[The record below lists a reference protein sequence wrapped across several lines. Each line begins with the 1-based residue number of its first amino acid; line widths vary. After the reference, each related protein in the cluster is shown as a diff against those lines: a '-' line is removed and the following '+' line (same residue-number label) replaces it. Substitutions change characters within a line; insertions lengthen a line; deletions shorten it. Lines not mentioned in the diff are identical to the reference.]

1 MLQVSLFD
9 QLEVMMSMI
18 VSSPLNL
25 LILLFISA
33 IIALLIID
41 YKKKQKIIERIILIS
56 LFILGLIIFFFFFF
70 SILGLLDSFMNNLIR
85 TIYFPNYVVYILIL
99 ITSNLVLIY
108 SILNNEMGYSYKIS
122 NYTLGISLDFIAILL
137 FNVIIKNNINLT
149 EEITINSNKDLL
161 ILLQLTTEIFTLWF
175 IIICIIY
182 VIKKL
187 IMIKDKEYRKQQL
200 AGIRNIKFIKPKVY
214 SIDKKNKL
222 IRKEVIDFDD
232 EIVYIDEKKE

>member
-56 LFILGLIIFFFFFF
+56 LFILGLIIFLVFHTV
-70 SILGLLDSFMNNLIR
+70 ILGLLDSFMNNLIR

-99 ITSNLVLIY
+99 ITSNLV
-108 SILNNEMGYSYKIS
+108 
-122 NYTLGISLDFIAILL
+122 
-137 FNVIIKNNINLT
+137 
-149 EEITINSNKDLL
+149 
-161 ILLQLTTEIFTLWF
+161 
-175 IIICIIY
+175 
-182 VIKKL
+182 
-187 IMIKDKEYRKQQL
+187 
-200 AGIRNIKFIKPKVY
+200 
-214 SIDKKNKL
+214 
-222 IRKEVIDFDD
+222 
-232 EIVYIDEKKE
+232 

>member
-1 MLQVSLFD
+1 MIQVSLFD

-56 LFILGLIIFFFFFF
+56 L
-70 SILGLLDSFMNNLIR
+70 ILGLLDSFMNNLIR

-175 IIICIIY
+175 IVICIIY

>member
-56 LFILGLIIFFFFFF
+56 LFILGLIIFLVFHTV
-70 SILGLLDSFMNNLIR
+70 ILGLLDSFMNNLIR

-137 FNVIIKNNINLT
+137 FNVIIKNNIL
-149 EEITINSNKDLL
+149 
-161 ILLQLTTEIFTLWF
+161 
-175 IIICIIY
+175 
-182 VIKKL
+182 
-187 IMIKDKEYRKQQL
+187 
-200 AGIRNIKFIKPKVY
+200 FIKIFY
-214 SIDKKNKL
+214 FES
-222 IRKEVIDFDD
+222 R
-232 EIVYIDEKKE
+232 